1 MVPTSKLTIHR
12 TAAQFGASSDT
23 EARSVA
29 PISLFS
35 RLGYIVCSD
44 WPSEDPHAI
53 KCRSSTRI
61 KGIRLTVVDELFSP
75 LLTHLASNAYAIDR
89 RSPTRIARTGACTFL
104 L

>member
-1 MVPTSKLTIHR
+1 MVRTSKLTIHR
-12 TAAQFGASSDT
+12 VAAQFGASSDT
-23 EARSVA
+23 EARSSPGQSVFKMRD
-29 PISLFS
+29 IVFS
-35 RLGYIVCSD
+35 DLAIGN
-44 WPSEDPHAI
+44 PHAI

-75 LLTHLASNAYAIDR
+75 PLTHLASNAYAMDR